1 MTAAPSPHF
10 QPVQRHDASMLLPTT
25 IRRGTV
31 ADRTEAGRAARKER
45 PRSGLGQWAA
55 GPQRPDPVALL
66 ASQETARVQAL
77 LPLRHSRMSASAFA
91 FYRGGA
97 AIMAEDLGSLPDSG
111 LVTQLCGDAHLS
123 NFGVFAAPDRSLVF
137 DVNDFDETHPGPF
150 EWDVMRLA
158 TSFVLAGRDRG
169 MDATVVADAA
179 RASAQAYR
187 EQMATYA
194 AMADIDIWYD
204 RVGVDKI
211 MQWAQQ
217 EGIQRTKV
225 LQKATSKA
233 RSRTA
238 WSAIEKMTTTVDG
251 QRQFLDLPPL
261 LMPLPHDAQ
270 LHDLLAGVVEQYRQ
284 SLPHDRQHLLLRY
297 HGIDYAHKVVGVG
310 SVGLLA
316 FVVLMQ
322 GRDENDLLVLQ
333 AKQAVHSVLE
343 PYTAPS
349 VYAMAGE
356 RVVAGQQLMQAASD
370 IFLGWVRGA
379 AGRDYYVRQLRDMKF
394 APDPAT
400 FTPERLRAYA
410 LLCGRTLARAHARGG
425 DSVALAGYLGTS
437 GKFDQGIRDFAMAY
451 ADQVE
456 KDFAA
461 YTQAIADGRVS
472 LGNQAEESTY
482 SLVVDPAT
490 GVEVVAK
497 APSASDPAAGA
508 ADSDGPASS

>member
-1 MTAAPSPHF
+1 MTAATPPPASVP
-10 QPVQRHDASMLLPTT
+10 PVQRHDASMLLPTT

-31 ADRTEAGRAARKER
+31 AERQAAGQAARKER
-45 PRSGLGQWAA
+45 PRSGLGQWSA
-55 GPQRPDPVALL
+55 GADRPDPVALL
-66 ASQETARVQAL
+66 AGQETVRVQAL

-97 AIMAEDLGSLPDSG
+97 AIMADDLGTLPDSG

-169 MDATVVADAA
+169 MDAAVVAEAA
-179 RASAQAYR
+179 LACAQSYR
-187 EQMATYA
+187 QQMAVYA
-194 AMADIDIWYD
+194 GMTDIDTWYD
-204 RVGVDKI
+204 RVGVDKV
-211 MQWAQQ
+211 MQWAQE
-217 EGIQRTKV
+217 EGIQKTKV

-238 WSAIEKMTTTVDG
+238 WSAIEKMTSTVDG
-251 QRQFLDLPPL
+251 QRRFLNLPPL
-261 LMPLPHDAQ
+261 LMPMPDDPS
-270 LHDLLAGVVEQYRQ
+270 LHELLAVIMEQYRRT
-284 SLPHDRQHLLLRY
+284 LPHDRQHLLLRY
-297 HGIDYAHKVVGVG
+297 HGIDFAHKVVGVG

-394 APDPAT
+394 APDPTT
-400 FTPERLRAYA
+400 FSPERLRGYA

-425 DSVALAGYLGTS
+425 DAVAISGYLGTS
-437 GKFDQGIRDFAMAY
+437 DKFDRGIRDFSVTY

-461 YTQAIADGRVS
+461 YTAAIADGRVS
-472 LGNQAEESTY
+472 LGDRAEESTY

-490 GVEVVAK
+490 GVDVVAK
-497 APSASDPAAGA
+497 PPEGDA
-508 ADSDGPASS
+508 ADAAPASS

>member
-1 MTAAPSPHF
+1 MTATTPPPAHVP
-10 QPVQRHDASMLLPTT
+10 PVQRHDTSMLLPTT
-25 IRRGTV
+25 IRKGSV
-31 ADRTEAGRAARKER
+31 TERQAAGQAARKER
-45 PRSGLGQWAA
+45 PRSGLGQWSA
-55 GPQRPDPVALL
+55 GPERPDPVALL
-66 ASQETARVQAL
+66 ASQETVRIQAL

-97 AIMAEDLGSLPDSG
+97 AIMADDLGSLPDSG

-158 TSFVLAGRDRG
+158 TSFVLAGRDRQ
-169 MDATVVADAA
+169 MDAAVVSEAA
-179 RASAQAYR
+179 LACAQSYR
-187 EQMATYA
+187 EQMAVYA
-194 AMADIDIWYD
+194 GMTDIDTWYD
-204 RVGVDKI
+204 RVSVDRV
-211 MQWAQQ
+211 MQWAQE
-217 EGIQRTKV
+217 EGIQKPKL
-225 LQKATSKA
+225 LQKVTSKA
-233 RSRTA
+233 RARTA
-238 WSAIEKMTTTVDG
+238 WSAIEKMTSTVDG
-251 QRQFLDLPPL
+251 QRRFLNLPPL
-261 LMPLPHDAQ
+261 LMPMPDDPS
-270 LHDLLAGVVEQYRQ
+270 LHELLGVIMEQYRRT
-284 SLPHDRQHLLLRY
+284 LPHDRQHLLLRY
-297 HGIDYAHKVVGVG
+297 HGIDFAHKVVGVG

-316 FVVLMQ
+316 FVILMQ

-394 APDPAT
+394 APDPAN
-400 FTPERLRAYA
+400 FTPDKLRGYA

-425 DSVALAGYLGTS
+425 DAVAISGYLGTS
-437 GKFDQGIRDFAMAY
+437 DKFDRGIRDFSVTY

-461 YTQAIADGRVS
+461 YTAAIADGRVS
-472 LGNQAEESTY
+472 LGDRAEESTY

-490 GVEVVAK
+490 GVDVVARPPEGD
-497 APSASDPAAGA
+497 ATDAGA
-508 ADSDGPASS
+508 APASS